1 MRVNDIMSA
10 HVKTVPITASADA
23 AWEMMRA
30 DRFHHLVVMDGKR
43 VAGVFSARDAGGVN
57 GASIRDGHQVG
68 ELMSPHVVTAARNAP
83 LKRVANL
90 MRGHT
95 IGSVVVVD
103 KGKPIGI
110 VTTSDLLEL
119 LGRGA
124 IRPTPVSKR
133 APLNYRAPHTKRHRA
148 FGVW

>member
-1 MRVNDIMSA
+1 
-10 HVKTVPITASADA
+10 
-23 AWEMMRA
+23 
-30 DRFHHLVVMDGKR
+30 
-43 VAGVFSARDAGGVN
+43 
-57 GASIRDGHQVG
+57 
-68 ELMSPHVVTAARNAP
+68 MSPHVVTAARDAP

-103 KGKPIGI
+103 NGKPIGI
-110 VTTSDLLEL
+110 VTTADLLEL

-133 APLNYRAPHTKRHRA
+133 APLNYRATHQAPPRIWRVVRHSERLGA
-148 FGVW
+148 SSEKDACRLKSPRSEANCDARMNSSRRWGMNFATRCRS